1 MAPVTGRGRTD
12 DAVHRIAPR
21 LATTQPW
28 LVHRFLLRE
37 RPFSGGRVVEI
48 RRTGSPARMLVVDR
62 DAKYREWLRL
72 HLGILCPEATVGA
85 VDVTEFEPGSA
96 MVTGRECDVLLL
108 AASFGTS
115 PEDPEAHGLDLLRKL
130 RTQNI
135 TSAVIALA
143 DDGNELTAVRALQ
156 LGAVDYLPKRLLTP
170 DRLKT
175 AVRVALRR
183 IEQRVAQRL
192 ADLAQTSQVIAL
204 DAARQPA
211 PDPAQQP
218 EVAQSDPIAAAPQA
232 SEADIPDADTPPV
245 IPGYAIAKKIGESEK
260 AVVYLAA
267 SAALGKDVA
276 LKVSRNS
283 REGNAERQMLAREY
297 KAILAIRDPAVVT
310 IHDYGIDN
318 GLEYL
323 AMEYFPRGDLK
334 ARMYFGVTEAETL
347 RYVEQIAAALRVVH
361 GAGLLHR
368 DLKPPNVMLRDNDD
382 VAPIDFGLARTL
394 DGSHSTRTGVLRG
407 SPYYMSPEQALGEE
421 LDARSDLYS
430 LGVIYQEMLTGKKPF
445 TGGSAIEVLQ
455 QHVNSPPPRLPLS
468 LSRHVPLLARLLAK
482 RREER
487 FNTADEVIAAAAALR
502 QGAIPGTA
510 DGGLRNPRPA
520 RIPRLDN
527 ASLVKGAMRAS
538 RLLANFPP
546 CTTAISSIRRFS
558 TRRPAAA

>member
-1 MAPVTGRGRTD
+1 
-12 DAVHRIAPR
+12 
-21 LATTQPW
+21 
-28 LVHRFLLRE
+28 
-37 RPFSGGRVVEI
+37 
-48 RRTGSPARMLVVDR
+48 MLVIDR

-72 HLGILCPEATVGA
+72 HLGIFCPEATVGA
-85 VDVTEFEPGSA
+85 IDVTEFEPWSA
-96 MVTGRECDVLLL
+96 RVTGRECDVLLL

-115 PEDPEAHGLDLLRKL
+115 PEDPEAYGLDLLRKL
-130 RTQNI
+130 RTRNI

-170 DRLKT
+170 ERLKT

-183 IEQRVAQRL
+183 IEQSVARRL

-204 DAARQPA
+204 DGARL
-211 PDPAQQP
+211 PAQEP
-218 EVAQSDPIAAAPQA
+218 EAAESNAVAAAPHA
-232 SEADIPDADTPPV
+232 PDADIPDADTPPV
-245 IPGYAIAKKIGESEK
+245 IPGYSIAKKIGESEK

-283 REGNAERQMLAREY
+283 REGNAERQMLEREY

-310 IHDYGIDN
+310 LHDYGLDN

-382 VAPIDFGLARTL
+382 VALIDFGLARTL

-445 TGGSAIEVLQ
+445 IGGSAIEVLQ

-468 LSRHVPLLARLLAK
+468 LSRHAPLLARLLAK

-487 FNTADEVIAAAAALR
+487 FNTADEVIAGAAALR
-502 QGAIPGTA
+502 QGAIPQAQPTA
-510 DGGLRNPRPA
+510 A
-520 RIPRLDN
+520 
-527 ASLVKGAMRAS
+527 
-538 RLLANFPP
+538 
-546 CTTAISSIRRFS
+546 
-558 TRRPAAA
+558 